1 MGVTNFY
8 FLKFL
13 FCDYNN
19 HKNNDKNINS
29 HEHSK
34 FIL

>member
-13 FCDYNN
+13 FCDYN
-19 HKNNDKNINS
+19 HKNDDKDINS